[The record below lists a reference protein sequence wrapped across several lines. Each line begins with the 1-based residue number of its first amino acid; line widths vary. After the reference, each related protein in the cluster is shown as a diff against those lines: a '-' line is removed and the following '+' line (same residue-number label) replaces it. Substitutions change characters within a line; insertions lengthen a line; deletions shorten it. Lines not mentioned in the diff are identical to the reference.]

1 MNTPRFQAQTLASL
15 IEKQKIATLQE
26 LKTALGT
33 DVNVTVFRK
42 LRELSYRT
50 SYSHAGRYYT
60 LNRIPRF
67 DERGLWSHQS
77 VWFSQVGTLVRTLEC
92 FIRDAEAGFFSREL
106 KDMLHVSVKE
116 TLLRLQR
123 RGRILRK
130 EVSGRY
136 LYCCADAGIARRQLI
151 SRHAQQ
157 MEQTPEE
164 AALFD
169 EVRAAIVLFMS
180 LLDEKQRRLY
190 AGLESLKSGQGGDA
204 WIAEL
209 LDLHPGTVAR
219 WRHELL
225 SGEVLGERVRRPG
238 AGRKPLEKKHRA

>member
-1 MNTPRFQAQTLASL
+1 MNTPCYQAQALASL
-15 IEKQKIATLQE
+15 LEKQKTATLPE
-26 LKTALGT
+26 LKAALGT

-50 SYSHAGRYYT
+50 SYSHGGRYYT
-60 LNRIPRF
+60 LDRIPRF

-77 VWFSQVGTLVRTLEC
+77 AWFSQAGTLVRTLER
-92 FIRDAEAGFFSREL
+92 FIRDAEAGFFAGEL
-106 KDMLHVSVKE
+106 KAILHVSVKE
-116 TLLRLQR
+116 TLLRLAR

-130 EVSGRY
+130 EMSGRY
-136 LYCCADAGIARRQLI
+136 LYCCPDAGIARRQLI
-151 SRHAQQ
+151 ARHAQP

-164 AALFD
+164 VGVSD

-190 AGLESLKSGQGGDA
+190 AGLESLKSEQGGDA
-204 WIAEL
+204 WIAKL

-219 WRHELL
+219 GRRELL
-225 SGEVLGERVRRPG
+225 SGEVLGDRVRKEG
-238 AGRKPLEKKHRA
+238 AGRKPLEKKRRE